1 MQPQAGRS
9 TDDDKQHHPFVLQFV
24 GYSNS
29 GKTTLLTG
37 LIDRLERLGIR
48 VGVIKHDGAHD
59 FEWDQPG
66 TDTYRFREAGASL
79 VAIQSRTKTAVIEQT
94 AVPLPVLVE
103 RMAAAGAE
111 IVLVEG
117 FKRED
122 YPKVVVLREEADQE
136 LLGLVT
142 QPVAVVTWHPFSHPE
157 LPVFAVDDL
166 DGMEQL
172 IRESWKD

>member
-1 MQPQAGRS
+1 MNE
-9 TDDDKQHHPFVLQFV
+9 PFVLQFV

-37 LIDRLERLGIR
+37 LIRRLEQRGIR

-59 FEWDQPG
+59 FEWDQAG
-66 TDTYRFREAGASL
+66 TDTFRFREAGASL
-79 VAIQSRTKTAVIEQT
+79 VAIQSRTKTAMLEQR
-94 AVPLPVLVE
+94 AVPLGELIR

-122 YPKVVVLREEADQE
+122 CPKLIVLREEPDQE
-136 LLGLVT
+136 LLGFVT
-142 QPVAVVTWHPFSHPE
+142 QPIAIVSWKPFSHPE
-157 LPVFAVDDL
+157 LPVFGVDDTEGIYQFVL
-166 DGMEQL
+166 EQ
-172 IRESWKD
+172 WKDRRR